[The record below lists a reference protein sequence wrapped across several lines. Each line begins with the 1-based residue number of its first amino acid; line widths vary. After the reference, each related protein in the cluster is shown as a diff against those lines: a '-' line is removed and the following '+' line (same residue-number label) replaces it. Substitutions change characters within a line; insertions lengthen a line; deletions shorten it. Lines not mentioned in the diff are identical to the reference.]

1 MRRHWLLLILVVAG
15 AIVRAQTPVRQAL
28 PVPDVPGF
36 KTLKADFHLHTVFSD
51 GNVWPT
57 VHVQDAWRDGLDVIA
72 LTEHAEYNPHAADV
86 KVDIGRSY
94 VIAKP
99 LADQLGVILVPGVEI
114 TKPDPPAPLVLP
126 EGSAHFNALFITDP
140 SVLNVPNDL
149 MEALR
154 RAKAQNAFVFWNHP
168 RYRVSRA
175 VWFPPIARA
184 FDAGLF
190 QGMELVNGP
199 DFYDEAYPW
208 IAERRLTILAD
219 SDAHDPVPPRTATA
233 HRPITLLFART
244 ADLDGVREALVSR
257 RTAAWQGDDV
267 WGPEEYLRGLMDRID
282 RGRDAD
288 GDQKTGRRS
297 LRPPPERLRNA
308 DARCRPRRARV
319 DDLLEPGD
327 ARRGERHVRAASLD
341 GRGAGRRASRGA
353 DVGGVEPAHGAWAEP
368 DRQAAADRADRI
380 RQDPTVVRFERF
392 RRSAPQDDADR
403 GGHVADVHAPDGRRS
418 PHPIAPG
425 CCNTGDRT
433 GGRSAS
439 RETRWRRR
447 RY

>member
-1 MRRHWLLLILVVAG
+1 MRRHWLALILGLAG
-15 AIVRAQTPVRQAL
+15 AIVHAQTPVRQAL

-72 LTEHAEYNPHAADV
+72 LTEHAEYTPHAADV

-114 TKPDPPAPLVLP
+114 TKPDPPAALVLP

-149 MEALR
+149 LEALR

-175 VWFPPIARA
+175 LWFPPIARA

-208 IAERRLTILAD
+208 IAERHLTILAD

-233 HRPITLLFART
+233 HRPITLLFAKT
-244 ADLDGVREALVSR
+244 ADLDGVREALDSR

-267 WGPEEYLRGLMDRID
+267 WGAEEYLRGLW
-282 RGRDAD
+282 
-288 GDQKTGRRS
+288 TGSIVVETPTVTRK
-297 LRPPPERLRNA
+297 PGVAPFIRLRNVSA
-308 DARCRPRRARV
+308 IPM
-319 DDLLEPGD
+319 
-327 ARRGERHVRAASLD
+327 HVVV
-341 GRGAGRRASRGA
+341 RGAPEWMIFSSPLTLDAESVTFVRPPLTTTAPAGEHH
-353 DVGGVEPAHGAWAEP
+353 VELTLEVSNLH
-368 DRQAAADRADRI
+368 
-380 RQDPTVVRFERF
+380 T
-392 RRSAPQDDADR
+392 
-403 GGHVADVHAPDGRRS
+403 
-418 PHPIAPG
+418 APG
-425 CCNTGDRT
+425 QNLAVKLPLTVRIGP
-433 GGRSAS
+433 
-439 RETRWRRR
+439 
-447 RY
+447 

>member
-1 MRRHWLLLILVVAG
+1 MRRHWILLILVFTG
-15 AIVRAQTPVRQAL
+15 AIAAAQTPVRQAL

-72 LTEHAEYNPHAADV
+72 LTEHAEYTPHAADV

-114 TKPDPPAPLVLP
+114 TKPDPPKAPLVLP

-175 VWFPPIARA
+175 LWFPPIARA

-199 DFYDEAYPW
+199 DFYEEAYPW
-208 IAERRLTILAD
+208 IAERRLTILAN
-219 SDAHDPVPPRTATA
+219 SDAHDPVPPRTVTA
-233 HRPITLLFART
+233 HRPITLLFVKT

-267 WGPEEYLRGLMDRID
+267 WGPEEYLRGLW
-282 RGRDAD
+282 
-288 GDQKTGRRS
+288 TGSIVVETATMTRK
-297 LRPPPERLRNA
+297 PGVAPFVRLRNVSA
-308 DARCRPRRARV
+308 IPM
-319 DDLLEPGD
+319 
-327 ARRGERHVRAASLD
+327 HVVV
-341 GRGAGRRASRGA
+341 RGAPEWMVFSGPLTLDAESVTFVRPPLTAGA
-353 DVGGVEPAHGAWAEP
+353 PAGEHHVELTLEVSNLH
-368 DRQAAADRADRI
+368 
-380 RQDPTVVRFERF
+380 T
-392 RRSAPQDDADR
+392 
-403 GGHVADVHAPDGRRS
+403 
-418 PHPIAPG
+418 APG
-425 CCNTGDRT
+425 QNLTVKLPLTVRIG
-433 GGRSAS
+433 S
-439 RETRWRRR
+439 
-447 RY
+447 

>member
-1 MRRHWLLLILVVAG
+1 MRRHWLLLVLVFTG
-15 AIVRAQTPVRQAL
+15 AMLRAQTSGRQAL

-51 GNVWPT
+51 GTVWPT

-72 LTEHAEYNPHAADV
+72 LTEHAEYTPHAADV

-175 VWFPPIARA
+175 IWFPPIARA

-208 IAERRLTILAD
+208 IAERYLTILAD

-233 HRPITLLFART
+233 HRPITLLFAKT
-244 ADLDGVREALVSR
+244 ADLDGVREALDAR

-267 WGPEEYLRGLMDRID
+267 WGAEEYLHGLW
-282 RGRDAD
+282 
-288 GDQKTGRRS
+288 TGSIVVETPTVTRK
-297 LRPPPERLRNA
+297 PGVAPFIRLRNVSA
-308 DARCRPRRARV
+308 IPM
-319 DDLLEPGD
+319 
-327 ARRGERHVRAASLD
+327 HVVV
-341 GRGAGRRASRGA
+341 RGAPEWMIFSSPLTLDAESVTFVRPPLTTTAPTGEHH
-353 DVGGVEPAHGAWAEP
+353 VELTLEVSNLH
-368 DRQAAADRADRI
+368 
-380 RQDPTVVRFERF
+380 T
-392 RRSAPQDDADR
+392 
-403 GGHVADVHAPDGRRS
+403 
-418 PHPIAPG
+418 APG
-425 CCNTGDRT
+425 QNLAVKLPLTVRIGP
-433 GGRSAS
+433 
-439 RETRWRRR
+439 
-447 RY
+447 

>member
-1 MRRHWLLLILVVAG
+1 MRRHWLLLILIAAG
-15 AIVRAQTPVRQAL
+15 AILRAQTLERQAL
-28 PVPDVPGF
+28 PVPDVAGF

-72 LTEHAEYNPHAADV
+72 LTEHAEYTPHASDV

-175 VWFPPIARA
+175 IWFPPIARA

-233 HRPITLLFART
+233 HRPITLLFAKT
-244 ADLDGVREALVSR
+244 ADLGGVREALDSR

-267 WGPEEYLRGLMDRID
+267 WGPEEYLRGLWNGSIVVETPTVTRKPGVAPFI
-282 RGRDAD
+282 
-288 GDQKTGRRS
+288 
-297 LRPPPERLRNA
+297 RLRNVSA
-308 DARCRPRRARV
+308 IPM
-319 DDLLEPGD
+319 
-327 ARRGERHVRAASLD
+327 HVVV
-341 GRGAGRRASRGA
+341 RGAPEWMILSGPLTLDAESVTFVRPPLTAGA
-353 DVGGVEPAHGAWAEP
+353 PAGEHHVELTLEVSNLH
-368 DRQAAADRADRI
+368 
-380 RQDPTVVRFERF
+380 T
-392 RRSAPQDDADR
+392 
-403 GGHVADVHAPDGRRS
+403 
-418 PHPIAPG
+418 APG
-425 CCNTGDRT
+425 QNLTVKLPLTVRIGP
-433 GGRSAS
+433 
-439 RETRWRRR
+439 
-447 RY
+447 

>member
-1 MRRHWLLLILVVAG
+1 MRRLWLLLFLVLGG
-15 AIVRAQTPVRQAL
+15 AMVRAQLPVRQTL

-57 VHVQDAWRDGLDVIA
+57 VHVQEAWRDGLDVIA
-72 LTEHAEYNPHAADV
+72 LTEHAEYTPHAADV

-140 SVLNVPNDL
+140 GVLNVPNDL

-175 VWFPPIARA
+175 LWFPPISRA

-208 IAERRLTILAD
+208 VAERRLTILAD
-219 SDAHDPVPPRTATA
+219 SDAHDPMTPRTAGT
-233 HRPITLLFART
+233 HRPITLLFAKT
-244 ADLDGVREALVSR
+244 ADLDGVRDALVSR

-267 WGPEEYLRGLMDRID
+267 WGPEEYLRGLW
-282 RGRDAD
+282 
-288 GDQKTGRRS
+288 TGSIVVETPALIRKPGVS
-297 LRPPPERLRNA
+297 PALRLRNVSA
-308 DARCRPRRARV
+308 IPM
-319 DDLLEPGD
+319 
-327 ARRGERHVRAASLD
+327 HVAV
-341 GRGAGRRASRGA
+341 RGAPAWMIVSSPLRLEAESVTLVRPSLTGA
-353 DVGGVEPAHGAWAEP
+353 APVGEHRVELTLEVSNLH
-368 DRQAAADRADRI
+368 
-380 RQDPTVVRFERF
+380 T
-392 RRSAPQDDADR
+392 
-403 GGHVADVHAPDGRRS
+403 
-418 PHPIAPG
+418 APG
-425 CCNTGDRT
+425 QNLTVSLPLTVRIG
-433 GGRSAS
+433 S
-439 RETRWRRR
+439 
-447 RY
+447 